1 MRSMSL
7 AGNRVALGLG
17 VTMILAACGASP
29 AVERQIEA
37 RNAALSRGSGGAQ
50 ALPGAA
56 AGTDVAPGAADGS
69 LATNLSPSAAAAG
82 SAGGARTGSSPAQGR
97 TVISGPAGAAVAGPA
112 LGPAVS
118 GGAGRALPP
127 AGGNGGATDVG
138 VTAQSI
144 KVGGTF
150 FNGNYLDK
158 YSQVTEQSAR
168 AYFRYIN
175 DQGGIYG
182 RKIDYLSCDSAG
194 TADGTQGCVRKL
206 VNDDKVFAL
215 GSSLDFNIDTVMPFV
230 SQQRVPWVG
239 SSGLYPKEFETP
251 GVFPTQ
257 IRGVDVGAL
266 IGTFSKQQLG
276 VATVGVSYLNDVA
289 GPECTER
296 VEDIGNRLGFRVV
309 AKVSNQQI
317 EGDLTGKVVEMRS
330 KNPDAVLF
338 CNDPINTIKFIQ
350 AAGRTG
356 YKPPKGW
363 VGGFVAADDVPQAVG
378 AAGVGMYGFTA
389 YDFYRSDTPGIR
401 RYRQITEHYYPSTFH
416 HFYEQASYIGA
427 VALVEAITRAGP
439 QLTRARLLDA
449 MRSLTDFDTGMGLRL
464 NFANLRAGKPSGI
477 MLQADANL
485 RWQVSGGRFAAP

>member
-1 MRSMSL
+1 MHDVACVRHP
-7 AGNRVALGLG
+7 VALGLG
-17 VTMILAACGASP
+17 LTLILAACGASP
-29 AVERQIEA
+29 AVERQVAA
-37 RNAALSRGSGGAQ
+37 RNAALARGGEVGEVLAGAQ
-50 ALPGAA
+50 AA
-56 AGTDVAPGAADGS
+56 AGVASAEGG
-69 LATNLSPSAAAAG
+69 LSAAL
-82 SAGGARTGSSPAQGR
+82 AQ
-97 TVISGPAGAAVAGPA
+97 SGPAAGPGSGAKAGPVPASGKAGVSGPVVGGVAGPA
-112 LGPAVS
+112 APGGI
-118 GGAGRALPP
+118 GGAP
-127 AGGNGGATDVG
+127 APAEGNGGATDVG
-138 VTAQSI
+138 VGAQAI
-144 KVGGTF
+144 KIGGTF

-168 AYFRYIN
+168 AYFRYVN

-182 RKIDYLSCDSAG
+182 RKIEYLTCDSAG

-230 SQQRVPWVG
+230 GQQRVPWVG
-239 SSGLYPKEFETP
+239 SSGLYPVEFDTP

-266 IGTFSKQQLG
+266 IATFSKQQLG
-276 VATVGVSYLNDVA
+276 VATVGVSFLNDVA
-289 GPECTER
+289 GPECTQR
-296 VEDIGNRLGFRVV
+296 IEDIASKLGFRVV
-309 AKVSNQQI
+309 AKVGNQQI

-363 VGGFVAADDVPQAVG
+363 VGGFVAADDVPQSVG

-427 VALVEAITRAGP
+427 VALVEAIKNAGP
-439 QLTRARLLDA
+439 RLTRAKLVDA

-464 NFANLRAGKPSGI
+464 NFANLRGGKPSGI

-485 RWQVSGGRFAAP
+485 RWQVVGGRFAAP

>member
-1 MRSMSL
+1 M
-7 AGNRVALGLG
+7 GNVPRAQRIALGLAASLA
-17 VTMILAACGASP
+17 LAACGASP
-29 AVERQIEA
+29 AVEREVAA
-37 RNAALSRGSGGAQ
+37 RNAALARAAESGEAPV
-50 ALPGAA
+50 L
-56 AGTDVAPGAADGS
+56 AGTSTGAEGATAAPD
-69 LATNLSPSAAAAG
+69 G
-82 SAGGARTGSSPAQGR
+82 SAGPAAPSGRATASGGGSRTGPLPAQSR
-97 TVISGPAGAAVAGPA
+97 TAASGPAGGSALAPAAAASGPGAVA
-112 LGPAVS
+112 
-118 GGAGRALPP
+118 PP

-138 VTAQSI
+138 VTGQTI
-144 KVGGTF
+144 KIGGTF

-175 DQGGIYG
+175 DRGGIYG
-182 RKIDYLSCDSAG
+182 RKIDYITCDSAG

-266 IGTFSKQQLG
+266 IATFSKQQLG
-276 VATVGVSYLNDVA
+276 VATVGVSFLNDVA
-289 GPECTER
+289 GPECTQR
-296 VEDIGNRLGFRVV
+296 VEDMGAVLGFRVV

-439 QLTRARLLDA
+439 QLTRAKLVDA
-449 MRSLTDFDTGMGLRL
+449 IRSLTDFDTGMGLRL
-464 NFANLRAGKPSGI
+464 NFANLRGGKPSGI

-485 RWQVSGGRFAAP
+485 RWQVVGGRFAAP